1 MAKFNIYTYQ
11 FSPIPLQT
19 NLFEAQRLT
28 LRECMN
34 NKHQI
39 FTEVLN
45 AETLKLT
52 YRNKEYP
59 HRMLYAN
66 NDVYVLQ
73 IANRKS
79 VVLEQNFQRM
89 SIDNAPS
96 VYVIIDNRENS
107 QRILI
112 EDEVAFSD
120 TSVIQNILLSSFKSI
135 LATSGLVIR
144 IEKEYERSEFWNVVD
159 AHPESITMVRFQMM
173 YPNLPRIS
181 QHIHDLLRD
190 ASETVNS
197 HNTSL
202 ELKAE
207 PGTTLILSRDNEQ
220 LHDLNNASADSGC
233 VTKIKINGLRSFV
246 STGQTT
252 KSIEIDNLEAEL
264 DNPDFLNQILGGIQ

>member
-11 FSPIPLQT
+11 FSPVPLQT
-19 NLFEAQRLT
+19 NLFEVSRPS

-45 AETLKLT
+45 GENLRLT
-52 YRNKEYP
+52 YRNKVYP
-59 HRMLYAN
+59 HRLLHAN

-79 VVLEQNFQRM
+79 IVLEQDFQRT

-96 VYVIIDNRENS
+96 VFVIIDNRENG

-112 EDEVAFSD
+112 EDDMAFSD
-120 TSVIQNILLSSFKSI
+120 TSVIQNILLSSFKCI
-135 LATSGLVIR
+135 LASSGLVIR
-144 IEKEYERSEFWNVVD
+144 IEKEYDRSEFWNVVD
-159 AHPESITMVRFQMM
+159 AHPEAITMVRFQMM

-190 ASETVNS
+190 ASENVNS

-220 LHDLNNASADSGC
+220 LNDLNNASADSGC
-233 VTKIKINGLRSFV
+233 VTKLKINGLRSFV

-252 KSIEIDNLEAEL
+252 KNIEIDNLEAEL
-264 DNPDFLNQILGGIQ
+264 NNPDFLNQILRGIQ

>member
-11 FSPIPLQT
+11 FSPVPLQT
-19 NLFEAQRLT
+19 NLFEISRPS

-45 AETLKLT
+45 AENLRLT
-52 YRNKEYP
+52 YRNKVYP
-59 HRMLYAN
+59 HRLLYAN
-66 NDVYVLQ
+66 NDVYILQ

-79 VVLEQNFQRM
+79 VVLEQDFQRT

-96 VYVIIDNRENS
+96 VFVIIDNSENG

-112 EDEVAFSD
+112 EDDMAFSD
-120 TSVIQNILLSSFKSI
+120 TSVIQNILLSSFKCI
-135 LATSGLVIR
+135 LATYGLVIR
-144 IEKEYERSEFWNVVD
+144 IEKEYDRSEFWNVVD
-159 AHPESITMVRFQMM
+159 AHPEAITMVRFQMM

-181 QHIHDLLRD
+181 QHIHDLLRE
-190 ASETVNS
+190 ASENVNS

-207 PGTTLILSRDNEQ
+207 PGTTLVLSRDNDQ
-220 LHDLNNASADSGC
+220 LNDLNNASADSGC
-233 VTKIKINGLRSFV
+233 VTKLKINGFRSFV

-252 KSIEIDNLEAEL
+252 KSLEIDNLEAEL
-264 DNPDFLNQILGGIQ
+264 NNPDFLNQILRGIQ